1 MGVGRYLLYPRTRL
15 VSSVI
20 AMTVRCVSDYV
31 KAEHRYFPLDCN
43 SAKSASS
50 TSAVSSCIT
59 GNAFDNI

>member
-1 MGVGRYLLYPRTRL
+1 MGIGRYVLYPRTWL

-20 AMTVRCVSDYV
+20 AMTVGSVSDYV

-50 TSAVSSCIT
+50 TSAVSS
-59 GNAFDNI
+59 